1 MNIRPVL
8 MAAVDDRNGRS
19 YKRTNDR
26 QLFPKRYIATD
37 QSEDANC
44 QEGDGRK
51 ERKPRYHDN
60 PFDSPVNSPPPPP
73 WAYLST
79 RRQTPIGTRTL
90 ATCKPGLIE
99 HERPCHRRRVCRLVL
114 FQFDLNKFTNSQI
127 KSKRSNPIE

>member
-60 PFDSPVNSPPPPP
+60 PFDSPVNSPSPPPG
-73 WAYLST
+73 
-79 RRQTPIGTRTL
+79 PIFPPGVKPLL
-90 ATCKPGLIE
+90 AHAHWQLAS
-99 HERPCHRRRVCRLVL
+99 RA
-114 FQFDLNKFTNSQI
+114 
-127 KSKRSNPIE
+127 